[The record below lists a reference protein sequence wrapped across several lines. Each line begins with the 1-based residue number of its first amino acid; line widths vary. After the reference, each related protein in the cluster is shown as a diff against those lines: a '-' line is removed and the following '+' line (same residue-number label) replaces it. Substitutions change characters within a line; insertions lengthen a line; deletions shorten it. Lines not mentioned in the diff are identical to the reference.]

1 MVYKKTQKVREKLQN
16 KKEKIIKAA
25 KEILAEKSYGEI
37 SIKAIAKKAGI
48 ATGTFY
54 LYFSNKEALI
64 DSIVE
69 EMYQELLAVI
79 KSERSKYD
87 CVFDKLQASM
97 EACLKLFIKEENL
110 AKILLVKLPGIN
122 NAFNKKLAEI
132 EKELIKLTKKDL
144 DDLKTQGLLPEQDT
158 LVSATAFVGTFRQV
172 LISWLKEGEPQDLQS
187 AFKTLMKYN
196 LRGLGKNV

>member
-25 KEILAEKSYGEI
+25 KDILAEKSYGEI